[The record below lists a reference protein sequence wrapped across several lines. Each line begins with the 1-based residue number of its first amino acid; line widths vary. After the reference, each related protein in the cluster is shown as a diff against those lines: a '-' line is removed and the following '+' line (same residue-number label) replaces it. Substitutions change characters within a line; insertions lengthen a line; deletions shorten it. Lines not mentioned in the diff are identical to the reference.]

1 MAAPQYS
8 PSPAVDTTRI
18 YGSPQHVAPSWTS
31 DRPAEITG
39 QQPTGEHLGYQGPN
53 QGYVLT
59 LASHLRSKVVVTKNE
74 RVEDVL
80 RGCTLIAL
88 RRASLFGRAPVVHD
102 LTLALTIW
110 GFLSADVPADL
121 VATRTELFS
130 GVDNVLH
137 HYSQGRTLADMVPD
151 STLRLSV
158 QLVTA
163 QMPMS
168 WRALTGA

>member
-39 QQPTGEHLGYQGPN
+39 RQPTGERLGYQGPD

-59 LASHLRSKVVVTKNE
+59 LASYLRPKVVVTKNE

-137 HYSQGRTLADMVPD
+137 HYSQGRTLADMVPV

-158 QLVTA
+158 QLVES

>member
-8 PSPAVDTTRI
+8 SSPAVDTTRI

-39 QQPTGEHLGYQGPN
+39 RQPTGERLGYQGPD

-59 LASHLRSKVVVTKNE
+59 LASHLRPKVVVTKNE

-80 RGCTLIAL
+80 LGCTLIAL
-88 RRASLFGRAPVVHD
+88 RRAS
-102 LTLALTIW
+102 
-110 GFLSADVPADL
+110 
-121 VATRTELFS
+121 FS

>member
-39 QQPTGEHLGYQGPN
+39 RQPTGERLGYQGPN

-121 VATRTELFS
+121 VATRTKLFS

-158 QLVTA
+158 QVVNT

>member
-1 MAAPQYS
+1 MVS
-8 PSPAVDTTRI
+8 
-18 YGSPQHVAPSWTS
+18 S

-39 QQPTGEHLGYQGPN
+39 RQPTGERLGYQGPD

-59 LASHLRSKVVVTKNE
+59 LASHLRPKVMVTKNE

-110 GFLSADVPADL
+110 GFLSSEVPADL
-121 VATRTELFS
+121 LATRTELFS

-158 QLVTA
+158 QLVES